1 MTWLFSKRCKDLL
14 KDEKIKVSISVPV
27 RTRIWELLKRENEF
41 FYETSETG
49 FSYQTD
55 LLQTL
60 PEKMKAELGKEIMAF
75 PETGG
80 GAKPS
85 DLEGFVLRGN
95 YPPNLFDCLELFYIN
110 LSQNRYEF
118 QSEFNN
124 IMEESFLQ
132 WRMAEGKIFPVDS
145 VYIEDEIIKNS
156 YLLLNQAGFEGAIK
170 EFVDARTELSRGENL
185 TAITNASNAI
195 ESVIKSILD
204 VEKAKQGEL
213 YRKMIDSGIVPQY
226 YDNFLN
232 SFEEILRSVTIMRN
246 EEPGAGHGSGL
257 KVNEIP
263 DSLAKLCINLCAVLI
278 NFLVNRHLELK
289 LNTATPIDDNNNE
302 YDDIPF

>member
-1 MTWLFSKRCKDLL
+1 MAWLFSKRCKDLL

-41 FYETSETG
+41 FDETSETG
-49 FSYQTD
+49 YRYQINVLETIPD
-55 LLQTL
+55 
-60 PEKMKAELGKEIMAF
+60 KMKAELGKDLMAF
-75 PETGG
+75 PENGG
-80 GAKPS
+80 SARPS
-85 DLEGFVLRGN
+85 DLEGIVLRGN

-110 LSQNRYEF
+110 LSQNRCEF
-118 QSEFNN
+118 QSEFNK

-156 YLLLNQAGFEGAIK
+156 YLLLNKAGFEGALK
-170 EFVDARTELSRGENL
+170 EFGDAKTSLSRGENL
-185 TAITNASNAI
+185 RAITEASNAI
-195 ESVIKSILD
+195 ESVIKSILY
-204 VEKAKQGEL
+204 VEKAKPGEL

-226 YDNFLN
+226 YAKFLT

-246 EEPGAGHGSGL
+246 EEPGAGHGSGPKL
-257 KVNEIP
+257 NEIP
-263 DSLAKLCINLCAVLI
+263 DSLAELCINLCAVLI

-289 LNTATPIDDNNNE
+289 PNSAPPIVENND